1 MVKQKYEHCRI
12 LLTYF
17 DQHFHH
23 HVKLE
28 LMEVP
33 NWNCCRY
40 TCYNFTSPI
49 LLDPMVMNKPVTPNE
64 TVTTA
69 KITPVTQV
77 NSRGF
82 KSTC

>member
-28 LMEVP
+28 LMEALQLEP
-33 NWNCCRY
+33 
-40 TCYNFTSPI
+40 
-49 LLDPMVMNKPVTPNE
+49 
-64 TVTTA
+64 A
-69 KITPVTQV
+69 GTPVTILQAQ
-77 NSRGF
+77 NP
-82 KSTC
+82 T

>member
-28 LMEVP
+28 L
-33 NWNCCRY
+33 
-40 TCYNFTSPI
+40 T
-49 LLDPMVMNKPVTPNE
+49 DPTIG
-64 TVTTA
+64 TA
-69 KITPVTQV
+69 AGTPVTILQAQ
-77 NSRGF
+77 NP
-82 KSTC
+82 T